1 MKQLVKI
8 MGAFTLGFGLM
19 SCGDSPVESKDLNVD
34 TKGNLYISIRD
45 VNGTILTAGD
55 SVKVTLLE
63 IDKKPRFADSLG
75 TITYKNLQV
84 GSYQVLVEKEG

>member
-19 SCGDSPVESKDLNVD
+19 SCGDSPVESKDLNLD

-45 VNGTILTAGD
+45 
-55 SVKVTLLE
+55 
-63 IDKKPRFADSLG
+63 
-75 TITYKNLQV
+75 
-84 GSYQVLVEKEG
+84 